1 MSAELLQKGLRRKTR
16 RLRMSNIKIK
26 NQKVLDREIPE
37 VMDIRDYLDT
47 IEKFGDKIL
56 FKYFEGKEVVEVS
69 YKQFSDDIKAF
80 SAGLDAY
87 DLKDKRIAVIGET
100 SVKWFTSYAA
110 ILAVTSVA
118 VPMDKELAV
127 NEIMG
132 LFDSVEGDA
141 IVYSPAFNNKF
152 AEYTEKYPNRKF
164 IAMDD
169 TVESHDN
176 VIRWAD
182 VLEKGREAVKNG
194 YEYPKVKPFDEM
206 CEMLFTSGTTGTS
219 KCVML
224 SQRNIFSVISSAVAT
239 VPFVK
244 DDVILSVL
252 PLHHTY
258 ELACS
263 FAASTLGMTICI
275 NDSIRHIMRNIA
287 TFRPTGLVLVP
298 LFVSTMYKKVWT
310 EAKKQK
316 KDKALKMLI
325 KVSEALRKVGIDLR
339 GLLFKSVTSAFGGRL
354 QKIICGGA
362 KLNPELI
369 EGFEAFG
376 IPIYE
381 GFGIT
386 ECAPLTAVTPYYARR
401 VGSIGRCVPCCH
413 MRVEPNG
420 QISDDGYPLGEIQVK
435 GYNVMIGYYNNPKAN
450 EEVFTSDGWFR
461 TGDIGYVDKDGYYF
475 ITGRSK
481 FVIVLENGKNVFPE
495 EIEDY
500 LGNIEGIAECV
511 VLGRHKDGGD
521 EVVLTA
527 VVYPDANIFA
537 NGESQD
543 EILKTLRKKI
553 NELNATLPSFKQ
565 IKAVELRETEF
576 EKTTSRKIKRHL
588 VK

>member
-1 MSAELLQKGLRRKTR
+1 MTK
-16 RLRMSNIKIK
+16 IKISNK
-26 NQKVLDREIPE
+26 KVLDRPIPE
-37 VMDIRDYLDT
+37 VMDIRDYLAY
-47 IEKFGDKIL
+47 IEGYGDKLI
-56 FKYFEGKEVVEVS
+56 FRYFEKKEIIDVT
-69 YKQFSDDIKAF
+69 YTQFVNDVKAF
-80 SAGLDAY
+80 AAGLEAY
-87 DLKDKRIAVIGET
+87 GLKEKRIAVIGET

-110 ILAVTSVA
+110 VLALTSIA

-132 LFDSVEGDA
+132 LFDTVEGDA
-141 IVYSPAFNNKF
+141 IVYSATFNEKF

-169 TVESHDN
+169 SVESHGN
-176 VIRWAD
+176 IIRWAD
-182 VLEKGREAVKNG
+182 ILEKGREAVKNG

-219 KCVML
+219 KCVCL

-239 VPFVK
+239 VPFVY

-263 FAASTLGMTICI
+263 FAGTLLGLTVCI

-310 EAKKQK
+310 EAKKKK
-316 KDKALKMLI
+316 KDKALRTLI
-325 KVSEALRKVGIDLR
+325 KVSEAFRRVGIDMR

-354 QKIICGGA
+354 EKIICGGA

-386 ECAPLTAVTPYYARR
+386 ECSPLAAVTPYYARK
-401 VGSIGRCVPCCH
+401 VGSIGKSVPCCH
-413 MRVEPNG
+413 MRIEPNG
-420 QISDDGYPLGEIQVK
+420 QLSDDGYPLGELQIK

-450 EEVFTSDGWFR
+450 AEVFTDDGWFK
-461 TGDIGYVDKDGYYF
+461 TGDIGYVDNEGYYY

-500 LGNIEGIAECV
+500 LGSIEGVGECV
-511 VLGRHKDGGD
+511 VIGRKKEDSD
-521 EVVLTA
+521 EIVLTA
-527 VVYPDANIFA
+527 VIYPDANVYA
-537 NGESQD
+537 NGESAD
-543 EILKTLRKKI
+543 EIKKSLSAKV
-553 NELNATLPSFKQ
+553 NDLNRTLPSFKQ

-588 VK
+588 IK